1 MANIYFHRFHA
12 VTNQSRTRGRIMLT
26 SLWYVSWKKQ
36 KCLQL
41 CCKKLFPIIGL
52 NVCKTCVLEVS
63 PKSVWQLFHFFYLNL
78 CEYFQRNF
86 VEISSI
92 FDDNNAF
99 QSKQKTLQFLR
110 TLISDETTKS
120 TRCKQL
126 FALQA
131 TCTKRC
137 KVLSHCRQVST
148 LNQVNGEVM
157 LFYWS

>member
-1 MANIYFHRFHA
+1 
-12 VTNQSRTRGRIMLT
+12 MLT

-92 FDDNNAF
+92 FDDNNAL
-99 QSKQKTLQFLR
+99 QSKQKNVGVYEDTHFRWDNKVNTLQTVIRPASNLYKKDARSCHIVDNSLR
-110 TLISDETTKS
+110 WNWWKVKLDCLVDHNS
-120 TRCKQL
+120 TFHVRVK
-126 FALQA
+126 
-131 TCTKRC
+131 T
-137 KVLSHCRQVST
+137 
-148 LNQVNGEVM
+148 
-157 LFYWS
+157 